1 MHVKD
6 WRACESKVADTV
18 DRGEIASLLFGFNHH
33 ILGCR
38 AKCQMLFVQV
48 VKAQKEVHGD
58 SGTKLH
64 SSKLRTGETATRCHY
79 EGQTRGGK
87 VIIHSV
93 KYLGFVTRAVGETH
107 KESATSCHS
116 SYLEE
121 TENTTMAYINVC
133 IDTFVFLLSGAQTY
147 SIHSLEDVYQIRHV
161 CQIANK

>member
-58 SGTKLH
+58 YTAQSYAQEKLPRGVIM
-64 SSKLRTGETATRCHY
+64 KVKRGEARLLFTRLNIW
-79 EGQTRGGK
+79 
-87 VIIHSV
+87 VS
-93 KYLGFVTRAVGETH
+93 
-107 KESATSCHS
+107 
-116 SYLEE
+116 
-121 TENTTMAYINVC
+121 
-133 IDTFVFLLSGAQTY
+133 
-147 SIHSLEDVYQIRHV
+147 
-161 CQIANK
+161 